1 MNNNFTTTELLIQ
14 YLDGELDE
22 TQAADIK
29 STLDR
34 DELARE
40 ELENLRMA
48 KAAIASYGIKSRVGL
63 IHKEMIEEFKT
74 NTPATGGVVRSI
86 LRYSLRI
93 AAILIFAAGSFF
105 AYQYFSATPE
115 KLFSQ
120 NFASFEVHE
129 TRGAGTSALKEA
141 YQKGNMP
148 AVIEQYKLLQQ
159 PGAEDYFLTGNA
171 YLNTKQ
177 PAKAIDLFVA
187 LQQKNKMDNT
197 LYYDEDTEYF
207 LAMSYLAANE
217 TEKAL
222 PLLKKINADGNH
234 LYHQHVSDWL
244 LRKAA
249 HVNTAK

>member
-29 STLDR
+29 RTLDQ
-34 DELARE
+34 DELARQ

-48 KAAIASYGIKSRVGL
+48 KAAIVSYGIKSRVGL
-63 IHKEMIEEFKT
+63 IHKEMMEELKT
-74 NTPATGGVVRSI
+74 ETTATVGVVRSM

-93 AAILIFAAGSFF
+93 AAILILAAGSFF
-105 AYQYFSATPE
+105 TYQYFSATPE

-120 NFASFEVHE
+120 NFASFKINE
-129 TRGAGTSALKEA
+129 TRGTGTSALKNA
-141 YQKGNMP
+141 YQKGDMP

-159 PGAEDYFLTGNA
+159 PGKEDYFLAGNA
-171 YLNTKQ
+171 YLNSKQ
-177 PAKAIDLFVA
+177 PSNAIDAFIT
-187 LQQKNKMDNT
+187 LQQKNKTDNT
-197 LYYDEDTEYF
+197 HYYEEDTEYF

-217 TEKAL
+217 AEKAF
-222 PLLKKINADGNH
+222 PLLKKINADVTH
-234 LYHQHVSDWL
+234 PYHQHVSDWL